1 MDLSG
6 FVRDVPDYPEAGVV
20 FKDLTPLL
28 GDRRAYRATI
38 DGLVERAPEVDLVC
52 GIDARGFI
60 FGGAVADRLGVGF
73 VPCRKGGKLPWE
85 VERTAYSLEYG
96 EAHLEMHRDAIGRSG
111 ERILVV
117 DDVLATGGTATATRE
132 LIESLGGKVLAFRFV
147 IELAFLGGRAK
158 LDHHDVE
165 SLVTYP

>member
-1 MDLSG
+1 MDLRP
-6 FVRDVPDYPEAGVV
+6 FVRDVVDYPEPGVV
-20 FKDLTPLL
+20 YKDLTPMLADAAAL
-28 GDRRAYRATI
+28 HAAI
-38 DGLVERAPEVDLVC
+38 DGLLHAVPDVDLVC

-96 EAHLEMHRDAIGRSG
+96 EAHLEMHRDAVRREG

-117 DDVLATGGTATATRE
+117 DDVLATGGTASATRD
-132 LIESLGGKVLAFRFV
+132 LIASLGGVVVAFRFIV
-147 IELAFLGGRAK
+147 ELRFLNGRERLGAA
-158 LDHHDVE
+158 DVE
-165 SLVTYP
+165 SLVAF